1 MKALEMTPPLASYIE
16 AKQKKEEEQKEK
28 VNRLIPDVKNLA
40 PTDEYIASARLTPKC
55 FISDYLYADVGTII
69 APGGTGKTTLL
80 LHEAACLALG
90 RSVWGNKCIEPGWT
104 LLITGEDQYERLIAR
119 LREICK
125 GMDLDA
131 AETRIVFDNV
141 IIHDVSSVD
150 GHGLTRLMD
159 GNIIQTEF
167 ADHIITGCMRREPP
181 ASIVIDPMI
190 SFGASE
196 ALVND
201 NEQKLVDA
209 GRIIVAALEC
219 CVRYVHHSGKALDRV
234 ADGNQYAGRGGS
246 AMPDGC
252 RMVTI
257 LAAYNEHDKPNG
269 QRQSKPPAGCV
280 QGPGVSLTVLHR
292 SKQSYS
298 PPNLPKTWIRREGHS
313 YEHFFEFAVPPDQQA
328 RAFEDQI
335 VRYVTSQLSEGRYMT
350 LRSLRAICDQ
360 IGMTQREVV
369 AAVEGAESCGKLVNH
384 PLPRRMAHGARKT
397 FLCPPDWTK
406 PDNFDA

>member
-1 MKALEMTPPLASYIE
+1 MKSLDPTPSLVAYID
-16 AKQKKEEEQKEK
+16 QKKQQEDEQNEK
-28 VNRLIPDVKNLA
+28 INRLIPDVINLA

-55 FISDYLYADVGTII
+55 FVQDYLYADVGTII

-90 RSVWGNKCIEPGWT
+90 RNVWGNKCLEPGWT
-104 LLITGEDQYERLIAR
+104 LLITGEDQYERLVAR

-125 GMDLDA
+125 SMELNA
-131 AETRIVFDNV
+131 AETRLVFDDV
-141 IIHDVSSVD
+141 IIHDVSSID
-150 GHGLTRLMD
+150 GHALTKVMD
-159 GNIIQTEF
+159 GNIIQTDF
-167 ADHIITGCMRREPP
+167 ADHIIKGCALREPP

-196 ALVND
+196 TMIND
-201 NEQKLVDA
+201 NEQKLVEA
-209 GRIIVAALEC
+209 ARIIVAALDC

-257 LAAYNEHDKPNG
+257 LSAYDAKETK
-269 QRQSKPPAGCV
+269 QKPPSGCV
-280 QGPGVSLTVLHR
+280 QGPGVSLTILHR

-313 YEHFFEFAVPPDQQA
+313 YQHFFEFLVPPDQQA
-328 RAFEDQI
+328 RAYEEQI
-335 VRYVTSQLSEGRYMT
+335 VRYVISQLEEGRYMT
-350 LRSLRAICDQ
+350 ARTLRAVSDQ
-360 IGMTQREVV
+360 IGMTQREVT
-369 AAVEGAESCGKLVNH
+369 AAVEGAESCGKLVSH
-384 PLPRRMAHGARKT
+384 PLPRRMVQGVRKT
-397 FLCPPDWTK
+397 FLGPPDWQK
-406 PDNFDA
+406 PADFDL